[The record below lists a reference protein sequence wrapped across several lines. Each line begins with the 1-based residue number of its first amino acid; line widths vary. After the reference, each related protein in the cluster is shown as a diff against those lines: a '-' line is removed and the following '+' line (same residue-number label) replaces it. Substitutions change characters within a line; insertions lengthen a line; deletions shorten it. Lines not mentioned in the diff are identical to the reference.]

1 VFSFERA
8 RKNEPPALISSV
20 KEHFLSFCSFFTF
33 SAKFV
38 LQILLDFKRSFI
50 RRGIILLDL
59 KDESI
64 KPPIRQSIEVGDF
77 SKPAKL
83 TWMEVA
89 VNKGKTQGI
98 AKKTLL
104 DNLIGKKD
112 RISGNVGIRQQFV
125 NGRFTKALIK
135 AKDFSDLEHEIL
147 LTGVNDPIAP

>member
-1 VFSFERA
+1 
-8 RKNEPPALISSV
+8 V

-83 TWMEVA
+83 TRMEVA

-125 NGRFTKALIK
+125 NGRFTKAPIK